1 MTRFGQIESSG
12 LGANPAPVAR
22 AEAAPGEERPFS
34 EIRKNLQDGLRM
46 LSLHRWA
53 FFVPFSIVTS
63 SAFLLSLYYPRTYS
77 ASTTFERR
85 NDPIMVNLPVTS
97 GAASFKYFRSTMA
110 RDLTSLSYMVDV
122 VDNLGLMKGLPRNE
136 DGTLTPQSTRRR
148 NGLASSLGSRIRVVA
163 TSPNDHVDI
172 VTITYTGPDPN
183 IGAKLLDEVK
193 RTYIRRTM
201 AWIHQFLASQRD
213 YYLTEQEEA
222 GTALKLVERERT
234 RLQLESP
241 YTSHR
246 DPSSIST
253 KLAQLRI
260 EQNELKRRRRDYQQ
274 ELSATQQ
281 LIAGLDSQAMAPREL
296 PAGEGPVAPQPE
308 FLPVSPATARLGEQ
322 IREIDRKVAQL
333 RRTRGMTDEHP
344 EIKELRLTRSEL
356 SAAYASQSARD
367 RESALTDGS
376 HPIAMPGDSVASVVA
391 AQPWNGERARLAV
404 QRDAQ
409 ESKIRDIEISLES
422 NQLAMAEM
430 TKAKDQV
437 YDKQEVFEDVEA
449 ELAKARKRTTFAA
462 GTLSRIEPAIRAI
475 EQDRLLSFSEG
486 QPARGSK
493 IPINPRA
500 TTIIL
505 LALLAGVIA
514 GAVFVILSE
523 VLDHVYRSSGQVA
536 RSLGLPILDT
546 IDVIVT
552 AQDRRR
558 LLVQRSVLVPLLVGA
573 CLALTGVT
581 GSLAYFSIQ
590 RPWTFQ
596 RIMSLPEAAIKRIAG
611 GEGGQAV
618 AATTDIS

>member
-1 MTRFGQIESSG
+1 MESSG
-12 LGANPAPVAR
+12 RGSNPAPTAP

-34 EIRKNLQDGLRM
+34 EIRKNLQNALRM

-53 FFVPFSIVTS
+53 FFVPFSIVAS
-63 SAFLLSLYYPRTYS
+63 GAFLLSLYYPRTYS

-122 VDNLGLMKGLPRNE
+122 VENLGLTKDLPRNE
-136 DGTLTPQSTRRR
+136 QGTLTPQAIRRR
-148 NGLASSLGSRIRVVA
+148 NGLASSLGSKIRAVVA
-163 TSPNDHVDI
+163 SPNDHVDI
-172 VTITYTGPDPN
+172 VTITYTGPDPDV
-183 IGAKLLDEVK
+183 GAKLLDEVK

-201 AWIHQFLASQRD
+201 AWIHRFLTSQRD
-213 YYLTEQEEA
+213 YYSKEQDEA
-222 GTALKLVERERT
+222 DKAMKVVERKQT

-253 KLAQLRI
+253 KLAQLHI
-260 EQNELKRRRRDYQQ
+260 EQNELKRRRREYQQ
-274 ELSATQQ
+274 ELTATQQ
-281 LIAGLDSQAMAPREL
+281 LIAGLDSQAVMARERL
-296 PAGEGPVAPQPE
+296 TGEGPGAPETE
-308 FLPVSPATARLGEQ
+308 FVPVSPAAAHLGDQ

-344 EIKELRLTRSEL
+344 EIKALRRTRSEL
-356 SAAYASQSARD
+356 GRELASQRARD
-367 RESALTDGS
+367 RESALTNPS
-376 HPIAMPGDSVASVVA
+376 HSITTHGDSVASVAVP
-391 AQPWNGERARLAV
+391 PWNSERARLAV
-404 QRDAQ
+404 QRAAQ
-409 ESKIRDIEISLES
+409 ESKIRDVEISLES
-422 NQLAMAEM
+422 NQLAIAEM
-430 TKAKDQV
+430 TAAKDQV
-437 YDKQEVFEDVEA
+437 YDKQEVFEDVKA
-449 ELAKARKRTTFAA
+449 ELAKARKRYTFAA
-462 GTLSRIEPAIRAI
+462 STLSRIEPAIRAI

-558 LLVQRSVLVPLLVGA
+558 LLVQRSVLAPLLVGA
-573 CLALTGVT
+573 CLALTSVT

-596 RIMSLPEAAIKRIAG
+596 RIMRLPEAAIKRMAG
-611 GEGGQAV
+611 GEAGQAV
-618 AATTDIS
+618 EATADVS